1 MKEFRRK
8 FEVCSQN
15 QKVQVEWKLMRI
27 TLHHR
32 QHVQNLGGAVWT
44 IIPSPQLR
52 LGETLLI
59 LLCWSNLKIAKS
71 QSDDGRDEEDD
82 DAIKESQITASPHSG
97 IFQTRPLLW
106 MGVYYIPDERC
117 KS

>member
-1 MKEFRRK
+1 MQSKSKSASQMEVNAYNTSSPATCSEPWRRSMDYNSIPAT
-8 FEVCSQN
+8 E
-15 QKVQVEWKLMRI
+15 I
-27 TLHHR
+27 
-32 QHVQNLGGAVWT
+32 GGNT
-44 IIPSPQLR
+44 SNSS
-52 LGETLLI
+52 LLEQSKD
-59 LLCWSNLKIAKS
+59 CQS

-82 DAIKESQITASPHSG
+82 GAIKESQITASPHSG